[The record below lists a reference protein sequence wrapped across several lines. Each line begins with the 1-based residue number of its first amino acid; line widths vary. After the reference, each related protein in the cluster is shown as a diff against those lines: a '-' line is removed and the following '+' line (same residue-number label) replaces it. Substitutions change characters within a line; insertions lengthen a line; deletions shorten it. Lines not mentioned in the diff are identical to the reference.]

1 MWDKLRPS
9 RARTLSHQF
18 SKWTFVLWLLDCGN
32 TTSVANVD
40 CSHGRT
46 PDVARYCGILSHA
59 FGIATLKRDEG
70 YRRLSKGWRQ
80 VYRGV
85 RVSANGAA
93 VPLWRCLV
101 TSRSDKR
108 KRSGYEIK
116 SARGERISAE
126 AWHNRLI
133 DLRYSRDAALE
144 RRTHAERNGGL
155 IASIKRVNAKSNER
169 LPALWCWIISAFW

>member
-1 MWDKLRPS
+1 MTWDWKCVSVS
-9 RARTLSHQF
+9 RARQF
-18 SKWTFVLWLLDCGN
+18 SKWTFVLWLLDYGN
-32 TTSVANVD
+32 TTTVANVD

-80 VYRGV
+80 VCRGV
-85 RVSANGAA
+85 RMLANDAA
-93 VPLWRCLV
+93 VPLWRCLI

-108 KRSGYEIK
+108 KRPGYEIK
-116 SARGERISAE
+116 STCGERISAE

-133 DLRYSRDAALE
+133 DLRYSYDSRLLKA
-144 RRTHAERNGGL
+144 RRTQRRTDCFN
-155 IASIKRVNAKSNER
+155 
-169 LPALWCWIISAFW
+169 